1 MARWENEDVS
11 DLNLPDPQKVDKEY
25 FGKSAASV
33 DKKEAFAYMATVD
46 KSNSYYILY
55 DRAEIID
62 AYNDR
67 LPDRLLVLEDLRRF
81 QKTVLTFT
89 WNIWRQEIVCILQEL
104 ED

>member
-46 KSNSYYILY
+46 KSNSYYILA
-55 DRAEIID
+55 DIL
-62 AYNDR
+62 AYILYYSNSHYILAYILAHILTMYEQVEHSDSTMYFY
-67 LPDRLLVLEDLRRF
+67 P
-81 QKTVLTFT
+81 TVT
-89 WNIWRQEIVCILQEL
+89 
-104 ED
+104 